1 MESKMKVHFMG
12 ICGSGAAPIAII
24 AKNNGFD
31 VSGCDLNTSGYY
43 KDALIENNI
52 EIFEGHDLSHIKN
65 IDILVISPAILDVSP
80 NHPEILEAKKRGI
93 LMTWQ
98 EYSAIGFQ
106 VDF

>member
-1 MESKMKVHFMG
+1 MFQ
-12 ICGSGAAPIAII
+12 
-24 AKNNGFD
+24 
-31 VSGCDLNTSGYY
+31 GCDLNTSGYY
-43 KDALIENNI
+43 KGALIENNI
-52 EIFEGHDLSHIKN
+52 EILKGHDLTHIKD